1 MNATKKL
8 IFGILFFLISLGVIF
23 IVLRSY
29 IDPERLGGFSSDT
42 ASTSI
47 EIGDTRLFVPRNMI
61 RFRDQ
66 RDASALSV
74 LDLFVQWPSMKG
86 FTKQDT
92 ATFQNINGSS
102 TLIFITL
109 EAGEPLNSAQKKLD
123 GLYRRYFSQAP
134 WRGPAG
140 LIGNTLDSS
149 SGYLS
154 EDVLYT
160 KYNDTLFLT
169 RCLQEGTRQTNNLLP
184 TCIYEFTFEDGIN
197 AYVRFHR
204 SLLADWKTLD
214 TRINR
219 LLATM
224 RTTN

>member
-1 MNATKKL
+1 MNLTKKL
-8 IFGILFFLISLGVIF
+8 IVGIAFVLISLGVIF

-29 IDPERLGGFSSDT
+29 TDPETLGGFSSDT
-42 ASTSI
+42 TSVNI
-47 EIGDTRLFVPRNMI
+47 EIGDTRLFVPRNIM
-61 RFRDQ
+61 RFQDQ
-66 RDASALSV
+66 RESSALST

-86 FTKQDT
+86 FTKQDV
-92 ATFQNINGSS
+92 ATFQNINGTSE
-102 TLIFITL
+102 LVFITL
-109 EAGEPLNSAQKKLD
+109 EAGEPLNSPQKKLD
-123 GLYRRYFSQAP
+123 GLYRRYFSKAP

-140 LIGNTLDSS
+140 LIGNALDSS

-160 KYNDTLFLT
+160 KHNDELFLT
-169 RCLQEGTRQTNNLLP
+169 RCLQEGKSETNNLLP

-197 AYVRFHR
+197 VYVRFHR
-204 SLLADWKTLD
+204 SHLAEWQALD
-214 TRINR
+214 ERIKR

>member
-1 MNATKKL
+1 MNLTKKL
-8 IFGILFFLISLGVIF
+8 IFGISFVLISLGVIF

-29 IDPERLGGFSSDT
+29 TDPETLGGFSSDT
-42 ASTSI
+42 ASTNI

-61 RFRDQ
+61 RFRNQ
-66 RDASALSV
+66 RESSALSM

-86 FTKQDT
+86 FTRQDA

-102 TLIFITL
+102 ALIFITL
-109 EAGEPLNSAQKKLD
+109 EVGEPLNSAQKKLD
-123 GLYRRYFSQAP
+123 GLYRRYFSQSP

-140 LIGNTLDSS
+140 LIGNALDNS

-160 KYNDTLFLT
+160 KHNGDLFLT
-169 RCLQEGTRQTNNLLP
+169 RCLQEGKGEANNLLP
-184 TCIYEFTFEDGIN
+184 TCIYEFTFEEGIN

-204 SLLADWKTLD
+204 SHLADWKILD
-214 TRINR
+214 ERIKR

>member
-1 MNATKKL
+1 
-8 IFGILFFLISLGVIF
+8 VIF

-29 IDPERLGGFSSDT
+29 TDPETLGGFSSDT
-42 ASTSI
+42 ASTNI
-47 EIGDTRLFVPRNMI
+47 EIGDARLYVPRNII

-66 RDASALSV
+66 RESSALRM

-86 FTKQDT
+86 FTKQDA
-92 ATFQNINGSS
+92 ATFQNIKGSS
-102 TLIFITL
+102 ALIFITL
-109 EAGEPLNSAQKKLD
+109 EAGEPLNSPQKKLD
-123 GLYRRYFSQAP
+123 GLYRRYFSTPP

-140 LIGNTLDSS
+140 LIGNALDNS

-160 KYNDTLFLT
+160 KHNDELFLT
-169 RCLQEGTRQTNNLLP
+169 RCLQERKSETTNLQP
-184 TCIYEFTFEDGIN
+184 TCIYEFTFGDGIN
-197 AYVRFHR
+197 VYVRFHR
-204 SLLADWKTLD
+204 SHLAEWQVLD
-214 TRINR
+214 ERIKR

>member
-1 MNATKKL
+1 MNLTKKL
-8 IFGILFFLISLGVIF
+8 IFGISFVLISLGVTF

-29 IDPERLGGFSSDT
+29 TDPETLGGFSSDT
-42 ASTSI
+42 ASTNI

-66 RDASALSV
+66 RESSTLST

-86 FTKQDT
+86 FTKQDA
-92 ATFQNINGSS
+92 ATFQNINGTSA
-102 TLIFITL
+102 LIFITL
-109 EAGEPLNSAQKKLD
+109 EAGEPLNPAQKKLD
-123 GLYRRYFSQAP
+123 GLYRRYFSKAP

-140 LIGNTLDSS
+140 LIGNALDNS

-154 EDVLYT
+154 EDVLYI
-160 KYNDTLFLT
+160 KRNDELFLT
-169 RCLQEGTRQTNNLLP
+169 RCFQEGKGETKNLLP

-197 AYVRFHR
+197 VYVRFHR
-204 SLLADWKTLD
+204 SHLAEWQLLDE
-214 TRINR
+214 RIKR

>member
-1 MNATKKL
+1 MNLSKKL
-8 IFGILFFLISLGVIF
+8 IFGISFVLISLGVTF

-29 IDPERLGGFSSDT
+29 TDPEMLGGFSSDT
-42 ASTSI
+42 ASKDI
-47 EIGDTRLFVPRNMI
+47 EIGDTRLFVPRNMM
-61 RFRDQ
+61 RFQDQ
-66 RDASALSV
+66 RESSTLST

-86 FTKQDT
+86 FTKQDA
-92 ATFQNINGSS
+92 ATFQDINETSA
-102 TLIFITL
+102 LIFITL
-109 EAGEPLNSAQKKLD
+109 EAGEPLNPAQKKLD
-123 GLYRRYFSQAP
+123 GLYRRYFSTAP

-140 LIGNTLDSS
+140 LIGNALDKS

-160 KYNDTLFLT
+160 KRNDELFLA
-169 RCLQEGTRQTNNLLP
+169 RCLQEGKGATNNLLP

-197 AYVRFHR
+197 VYVRFHR
-204 SLLADWKTLD
+204 SHLAEWQIIDE
-214 TRINR
+214 RIKR

>member
-1 MNATKKL
+1 MNLTKKL
-8 IFGILFFLISLGVIF
+8 IFGISFVLISLGVIF

-29 IDPERLGGFSSDT
+29 TDPETLGGFSSDT
-42 ASTSI
+42 ASTNI
-47 EIGDTRLFVPRNMI
+47 QIGDTRLFVPRNMI
-61 RFRDQ
+61 RFREQ
-66 RDASALSV
+66 RERSSLST

-86 FTKQDT
+86 FAKQDA

-102 TLIFITL
+102 ALIFITL
-109 EAGEPLNSAQKKLD
+109 ETGEPLNPAQKKLD
-123 GLYRRYFSQAP
+123 GLYRRYFSKSP

-140 LIGNTLDSS
+140 LIGNALDSS

-160 KYNDTLFLT
+160 KHNGELFLT
-169 RCLQEGTRQTNNLLP
+169 RCLQEGKAETDNLRP
-184 TCIYEFTFEDGIN
+184 TCIYEFTFEEGIN
-197 AYVRFHR
+197 VYVRFHR
-204 SLLADWKTLD
+204 SHLAEWQVLD
-214 TRINR
+214 ERIKR